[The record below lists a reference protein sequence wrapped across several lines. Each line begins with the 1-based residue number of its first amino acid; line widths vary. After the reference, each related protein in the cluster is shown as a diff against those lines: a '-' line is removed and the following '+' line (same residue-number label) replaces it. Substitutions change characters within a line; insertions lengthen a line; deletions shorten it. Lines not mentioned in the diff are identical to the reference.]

1 MDILDDT
8 GVSKLSEKGFLKVN
22 YSFKGIVHPKL
33 IIIYSPANCSKPVCV
48 YLNTKE
54 YIWKNVSNQTV
65 VAFIAFFFLSLK
77 SMVTIQCLITNILQN
92 IFFSV

>member
-1 MDILDDT
+1 
-8 GVSKLSEKGFLKVN
+8 VN
-22 YSFKGIVHPKL
+22 YSCKGIVHPKL

-65 VAFIAFFFLSLK
+65 VAFIAFFFPIIEVNGYHPMSGYQHSSK
-77 SMVTIQCLITNILQN
+77 YIFQCLAEERNSQ
-92 IFFSV
+92 